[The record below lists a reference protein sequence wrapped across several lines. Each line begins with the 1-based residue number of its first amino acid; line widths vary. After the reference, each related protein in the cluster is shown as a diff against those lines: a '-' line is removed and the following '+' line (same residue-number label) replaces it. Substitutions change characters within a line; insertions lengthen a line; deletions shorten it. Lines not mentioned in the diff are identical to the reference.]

1 MAFVTTT
8 SNFSTHT
15 VINTIAKL
23 IEPNTYG
30 TLGSPAGMRVHIPD
44 ATSQAKQDQ
53 IQSALDNYG
62 ALTVTADKTTM
73 TEGDADPVVS
83 CNDAAISGDATV
95 GYAVLLDGQ
104 LYADGTDT
112 VTAGSVSLTL
122 SSPVNGVYD
131 VYIYRKSGTYASG
144 KVSITVNEA

>member
-1 MAFVTTT
+1 MNIEHATWRPPLVTDHIARDILGGNT
-8 SNFSTHT
+8 SGISTG
-15 VINTIAKL
+15 
-23 IEPNTYG
+23 PYG
-30 TLGSPAGMRVHIPD
+30 TIIHLLNEGQVY
-44 ATSQAKQDQ
+44 QDRAQ
-53 IQSALDNYG
+53 GILDNWG
-62 ALTVTADKTTM
+62 GLTVTADKTTM

-95 GYAVLLDGQ
+95 GYIVLLDGQ

-122 SSPVNGVYD
+122 SSPVNGSYD

-144 KVSITVNEA
+144 KVTITVNEA